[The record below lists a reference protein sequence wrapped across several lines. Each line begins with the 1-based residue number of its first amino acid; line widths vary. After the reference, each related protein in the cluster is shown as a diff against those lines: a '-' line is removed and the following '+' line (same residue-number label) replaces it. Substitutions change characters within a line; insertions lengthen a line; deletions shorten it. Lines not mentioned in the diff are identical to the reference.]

1 MSAHE
6 GTIQDNNLGQSSLE
20 PILQE
25 KEKSELTRR
34 ERNGSRAGYNNDKRR
49 NSKSHP
55 FIIIIKL

>member
-34 ERNGSRAGYNNDKRR
+34 ERNGSRASYNNDNRGTVR
-49 NSKSHP
+49 VTRSSS
-55 FIIIIKL
+55 